1 MVEYGKIKNGYKN
14 LKKGKKS
21 YVFCG
26 QKKIEDTVKFVE
38 DLVSMFEGHQ
48 QWESD
53 VEKSVGAD
61 CPIVD

>member
-1 MVEYGKIKNGYKN
+1 MYFVDR
-14 LKKGKKS
+14 
-21 YVFCG
+21 
-26 QKKIEDTVKFVE
+26 KKIEDTVKFVE